1 MARSK
6 AATDVVRGLAGAPI
20 MQDVPRSKL
29 ATLAS
34 GGVLH
39 HFRKGTYLCHQGDA
53 APDVFFLLDGRV
65 EISTTAMNGSRV
77 LHATIDTPQ
86 FIGELAALGDLPRTA
101 SVLAVAETDILSVD
115 TDAFV
120 HFVAL
125 EPT

>member
-6 AATDVVRGLAGAPI
+6 AATHVLGELAGAPI

-29 ATLAS
+29 ETLAS

-53 APDVFFLLDGRV
+53 APAVFFLLDGRV

-86 FIGELAALGDLPRTA
+86 FIGELAALGDMPRTA
-101 SVLAVAETDILSVD
+101 SVLALAETDVWSID
-115 TDAFV
+115 TEEFV
-120 HFVAL
+120 HFVAQ
-125 EPT
+125 